1 MTDKQVYECENC
13 KKSIEVSADE
23 AKAPQ
28 CCDKPM
34 QKVEPL
40 DACTTSTTAEHSRYD
55 DFDDACDDGRSG
67 KI

>member
-13 KKSIEVSADE
+13 NKSVEVSADE
-23 AKAPQ
+23 ANAPE

-34 QKVEPL
+34 QKVESL
-40 DACTTSTTAEHSRYD
+40 DAGTTSTTAEHSRYD